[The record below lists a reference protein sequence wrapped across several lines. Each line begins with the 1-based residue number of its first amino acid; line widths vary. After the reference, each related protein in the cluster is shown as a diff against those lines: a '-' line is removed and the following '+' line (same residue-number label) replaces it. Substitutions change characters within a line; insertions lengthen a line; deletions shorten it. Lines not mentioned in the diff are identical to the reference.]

1 MVERDR
7 LLDVVDLSLS
17 FGGIDALRSVTF
29 HVDDGELL
37 GLIGPNGAGK
47 TSLFNCING
56 VYRPQDGSLRFA
68 GRELIGLRPSSI
80 AALGIARTFQNL
92 ALFGN
97 LDITENLMLGRHLL
111 MRTGFLSGALWFGR
125 ARGEEIAHRRRC
137 AEIIDLLDLGAHCD
151 RPVALLPQGIQKQ
164 IELGRALAMEPRLLL
179 LDEPAAGLNSE
190 ETDLLGDL
198 IVDIQH
204 ELGLAMILIEH
215 DMHMVMDLAER
226 LVVLDFGEVIASG
239 TPSEVANDA
248 AVVTAYLGHG
258 EVVP

>member
-1 MVERDR
+1 MNDGDA
-7 LLDVVDLSLS
+7 LLDVVDLSLA
-17 FGGIDALRSVTF
+17 FGGVDALRRVTF
-29 HVDDGELL
+29 QVDDGELV

-56 VYRPQDGSLRFA
+56 VYRPQEGSLCFG
-68 GRELIGLRPSSI
+68 GRELLGLRPSSI

-111 MRTGFLSGALWFGR
+111 MRTGFLTGALWFGR
-125 ARGEEIAHRRRC
+125 ARREEVAHRQRC
-137 AEIIDLLDLGAHCD
+137 SEIVDLLGLGAHCN
-151 RPVALLPQGIQKQ
+151 RPVGLLPHGIQKR
-164 IELGRALAMEPRLLL
+164 IELGRALAMEPRLVL

-190 ETDLLGDL
+190 ETDALGDL

-204 ELGLAMILIEH
+204 ELRLAMILIEH

-239 TPSEVANDA
+239 TPAEVATDA
-248 AVVTAYLGHG
+248 AVVTAYLGHS
-258 EVVP
+258 EVVQ